1 MIKEIRYVYLGTNGT
16 IESSVHLEDVYYI
29 RKYRLRA
36 DNERKKLTKDH
47 KHFYYMVTVPED
59 EVDQWIEVDSSGQE

>member
-36 DNERKKLTKDH
+36 DDERKKLTKDY

-59 EVDQWIEVDSSGQE
+59 EVDEWIEVDSSGQE

>member
-1 MIKEIRYVYLGTNGT
+1 MIKELRYIYLGTNGT

-36 DNERKKLTKDH
+36 ENERKKITKDNI
-47 KHFYYMVTVPED
+47 HFYDVVTVSED
-59 EVDQWIEVDSSGQE
+59 EVGQWIEIDISGQE